1 MQLCYGLRGQER
13 KHAQSKLG
21 GLLAVTGSKY
31 LVYQLRWQS
40 LAVVGMRG
48 AVFSVSYYH
57 RVAVPSDLST
67 INKPFEMSKYMAK
80 YLCTVFQSPAWAQLP
95 QNIAVD
101 PLASTA
107 QTQAPHN
114 VGVDRVTD

>member
-1 MQLCYGLRGQER
+1 MQSR
-13 KHAQSKLG
+13 LG
-21 GLLAVTGSKY
+21 GLLAAMGSKY
-31 LVYQLRWQS
+31 LVYQLQWQS

-48 AVFSVSYYH
+48 AVFFISYYH
-57 RVAVPSDLST
+57 RVAVPSGLNT
-67 INKPFEMSKYMAK
+67 INKPFEMSKFMTK
-80 YLCTVFQSPAWAQLP
+80 YLCTVFQSPVWAQLP

-101 PLASTA
+101 PLASPA